1 VRAQVLSELE
11 LGRECITGH
20 SMVFEPNEHALY
32 IFGGIEDGERH
43 LFDMHVYNLDTNT
56 STQLFSNFAVS
67 GGPDKMFAQRAVIDP
82 TLKEVYV

>member
-1 VRAQVLSELE
+1 
-11 LGRECITGH
+11 
-20 SMVFEPNEHALY
+20 MVFEPDENALY

-43 LFDMHVYNLDTNT
+43 LFDMHLFDLDTNT

-82 TLKEVYV
+82 ALKEIYV